1 MKNMLKVALVATLL
15 VGYTT
20 DVMAKSSFS
29 SGSRSSFSSYKSS
42 SSSSYK
48 SSSSSY
54 KSPSSYGSSSSSY
67 KSPSSSYA
75 PSANKSYNSTNSYSG
90 TSSYKLSSPSTTIV
104 KPKPVETGTVKKAMD
119 SNPTLKSYGSIV
131 TKSEV
136 PVKST
141 KDPMVPSSKPTT
153 TYIPSQPKTV
163 PNVNQSMGYTPQN
176 VVQPKTFGISPTVKN
191 VAVGAAVGAG
201 AVMVADHVMADSHHD
216 TVVSAPVQQSSGN
229 QHYQSSNNGYNSNNQ
244 SYNNQNYNNNRNYNN
259 SRPRQNTG
267 APYTYYG
274 LGTAYNHRQLDSSKF
289 FRNYWMYRAMMGS
302 SYHKPLYVYH
312 TANSNYYS
320 NLTDAEWVDV
330 QKNTETYLTGMKSVK
345 EYLDRGF
352 AGCAGKPYSCFDS
365 GDKKENAKFAY
376 NTAFYEGFMKT
387 QEGKTVK
394 SDIPDLKARVFDSFS
409 YDMHRHQELIFKIK
423 VPVEG
428 DKDVVQAAK
437 EGYFS
442 GYAVGLYVNKNN
454 MQ

>member
-15 VGYTT
+15 VGYTA

-29 SGSRSSFSSYKSS
+29 SSSSRSSFSSYKSS

-54 KSPSSYGSSSSSY
+54 KSPSSSSSY
-67 KSPSSSYA
+67 KSSSSSYA

-90 TSSYKLSSPSTTIV
+90 SSSYKVSSPSATIV

-153 TYIPSQPKTV
+153 SYIPPQPKTV
-163 PNVNQSMGYTPQN
+163 PNVNQSMGYAPQN

-201 AVMVADHVMADSHHD
+201 AVMVADHLMADSHHD
-216 TVVSAPVQQSSGN
+216 TVVSAPSQQSSGN

-330 QKNTETYLTGMKSVK
+330 QKSTETYLAGMKSVK

-352 AGCAGKPYSCFDS
+352 ADCAGKPYSCFDS

-394 SDIPDLKARVFDSFS
+394 GDIPDLKARVFDSFS

>member
-54 KSPSSYGSSSSSY
+54 KSPSSYGSSNSSY
-67 KSPSSSYA
+67 KSSSSSYA

-90 TSSYKLSSPSTTIV
+90 SSSYKVSSPSATIV
-104 KPKPVETGTVKKAMD
+104 KPRPVETGTVKKAMD

-163 PNVNQSMGYTPQN
+163 PNVNQSMGYAPQN

-244 SYNNQNYNNNRNYNN
+244 SYNNQNYNNRNYNN

-289 FRNYWMYRAMMGS
+289 FRNYWMYRAMIGS

-330 QKNTETYLTGMKSVK
+330 QKNTETYLAGMKSVK

-352 AGCAGKPYSCFDS
+352 ADCAGKPYSCFDS

>member
-1 MKNMLKVALVATLL
+1 MKNMLKVALVAGL
-15 VGYTT
+15 VMGYAAN
-20 DVMAKSSFS
+20 VVAGSSFS
-29 SGSRSSFSSYKSS
+29 SSSRSSSSYKS

-54 KSPSSYGSSSSSY
+54 KSPSSYSSSSRS
-67 KSPSSSYA
+67 SSSSSYA

-90 TSSYKLSSPSTTIV
+90 SSSSKYTVSSPSATIA
-104 KPKPVETGTVKKAMD
+104 KPKPLETSTVKKAMD

-153 TYIPSQPKTV
+153 SYIPPQPKTV
-163 PNVNQSMGYTPQN
+163 PNVKQSMGYAPQN

-201 AVMVADHVMADSHHD
+201 AVMVADHLMADSHHD
-216 TVVSAPVQQSSGN
+216 TVVSAPSQQSSGN

-330 QKNTETYLTGMKSVK
+330 QKSTETYLAGMKSVK

-352 AGCAGKPYSCFDS
+352 ADCAGKPYSCFDS

>member
-67 KSPSSSYA
+67 KSSSGSYA

-90 TSSYKLSSPSTTIV
+90 SSSYKVSSPSTTIV

-153 TYIPSQPKTV
+153 TYIPPQPKTV
-163 PNVNQSMGYTPQN
+163 PNVNQSMGYAPQN

-201 AVMVADHVMADSHHD
+201 AVMVADHLMADSHHD
-216 TVVSAPVQQSSGN
+216 TVVSSPSQQNSGN
-229 QHYQSSNNGYNSNNQ
+229 QHYQSSNNGYNSNSQ
-244 SYNNQNYNNNRNYNN
+244 SYNNQNNRNYNN

-330 QKNTETYLTGMKSVK
+330 QKSTETYLAGMKSVK

-352 AGCAGKPYSCFDS
+352 ADCAGKPYSCFDS

-394 SDIPDLKARVFDSFS
+394 GDIPDLKARVFDSFS